1 MIRCASCGSNN
12 PDDNNFCDQCGAKLI
27 NTPSNTESV
36 KYANNPFESSNS
48 SSSKEFNNPFGDN
61 SKTEQSKR
69 IDKPEL
75 EYGETIKKCSRCS
88 GTGKIKEKVPS
99 MFGETYEYKTCPK
112 CHGIG
117 KYIVDENGKHR
128 DIISYSSIT
137 SSDSAPKTDYSNQN
151 KATKQIN
158 YKLIIGLVGG
168 ILGYIVLFNI
178 LGSFGDKNKDKNS
191 SASVSA
197 SSSTTTETSSKST
210 HETLS
215 DSETATVY
223 YNDLSFELP
232 GDWLELPLYDDLIFR
247 YGDKPGP
254 DCQLRGYY
262 YIYGLDDDDPVDFE
276 QARENVIENG
286 NYYVENGDYS
296 SFEYEDIYI
305 GERQAIKAK
314 YQEDDILKYNVFIDY
329 EEGYIDFSFS
339 LVDYIDEFEPVVE
352 NIIDSIN
359 TVDLS
364 ESTSDSS
371 IDIEFT
377 SYSYKDLTCE
387 IPADWVITTSDSNT
401 DTVNIIDNPDSA
413 KYAIGFG
420 FLSGDLSLSND
431 EVKEGL
437 ISANEGV
444 YDVYENEDCE
454 IGNHTAVK
462 LTCEKDSFV
471 LVQYLIEADGGV
483 ISIGFGYDSID
494 EAAFE
499 PIMDYVLST
508 CSFESTE
515 ENTDSETEV
524 ATEATEMEDPLE
536 GIKFTTSS
544 FNIISYEIPS
554 DWYVIDY
561 SESSYSND
569 IVSVDFT
576 NSDEDFLCNLFYQE
590 LGLPS
595 DIPDFA
601 DSIADDL
608 DDSEIKYTKCG
619 GYDAAKVYGTYDN
632 DQISYVYFVS
642 SPDGIVMISFYYS
655 IELDSELTPIV
666 DYIFDSVEL
675 DD

>member
-1 MIRCASCGSNN
+1 
-12 PDDNNFCDQCGAKLI
+12 
-27 NTPSNTESV
+27 
-36 KYANNPFESSNS
+36 
-48 SSSKEFNNPFGDN
+48 
-61 SKTEQSKR
+61 
-69 IDKPEL
+69 
-75 EYGETIKKCSRCS
+75 
-88 GTGKIKEKVPS
+88 

-178 LGSFGDKNKDKNS
+178 LGSFGDKNKDKYS

-305 GERQAIKAK
+305 GERQAIKTK

-329 EEGYIDFSFS
+329 EEGYIVFSFS

-371 IDIEFT
+371 IDIAFT

-401 DTVNIIDNPDSA
+401 DTVNIFDNPDSA

-471 LVQYLIEADGGV
+471 LIQYLVDAEDGV
-483 ISIGFGYDSID
+483 ISIGFGYDSSD
-494 EAAFE
+494 EDSFE
-499 PIMDYVLST
+499 PIMDYILST
-508 CSFESTE
+508 CSFESTVE
-515 ENTDSETEV
+515 AT
-524 ATEATEMEDPLE
+524 TEAIEATTETTTDPLE
-536 GIKFTTSS
+536 DVDFTSTPFRGITF
-544 FNIISYEIPS
+544 EIPS
-554 DWYVIDY
+554 DWVVLDYAMDPYSSDPEFYSVIY
-561 SESSYSND
+561 SDSTDSE
-569 IVSVDFT
+569 
-576 NSDEDFLCNLFYQE
+576 FLLQIYYT
-590 LGLPS
+590 
-595 DIPDFA
+595 
-601 DSIADDL
+601 DDL
-608 DDSEIKYTKCG
+608 PGDLEDVVDRTVDDMVNVEYYSTKCN
-619 GYDAAKVYGTYDN
+619 GYDVGVITGSLEEMDDRTDVIYYIQTKESIIMVGF
-632 DQISYVYFVS
+632 SYPIESEDEYRPYADYF
-642 SPDGIVMISFYYS
+642 
-655 IELDSELTPIV
+655 LDSLEI
-666 DYIFDSVEL
+666 DK
-675 DD
+675 